1 MSTSVRTILPLAII
15 TCTSMLAMDLYL
27 PAVPVLQR
35 DLGITVAQ
43 GQATIAVFLAGLA
56 CSQLVWGEA
65 LHRFGPRACVKAG
78 LWLLIVSSFC
88 SAWAPELY
96 SLLAMRLLQGIAA
109 GASTVVSPTVIRAT
123 LPAHDGVRGIA
134 AISMIEAI
142 VPAAGPVLGTLLLL
156 VADWRLLLFGIGLMA
171 LVSLPF
177 ALRATPP
184 RLPNLDE
191 RVETGYGLLLADSRF
206 LRLALSHASCFAAL
220 LAFVA
225 SAPQVL
231 VQIHQLGS
239 SAFALTQ
246 VCGVA
251 AFIAAAGQSG
261 RISARLGPARTIQ
274 LGAWGHVALCAGFL
288 FVVAGGRAVDQATV
302 LVFWMGFCAL
312 LGIKGPATFSEALSV
327 PVAQMGRAS
336 ALLVLMLLVASALA
350 TQAVAPFLERGGL
363 SAVSGAMLLLS
374 IASVSLVARY
384 PAARGAVVRPTHP
397 ASG

>member
-1 MSTSVRTILPLAII
+1 MSASVRTILPLAII

-35 DLGITVAQ
+35 ELGISVPQ

-78 LWLLIVSSFC
+78 LWLLVASSFG
-88 SAWAPELY
+88 SALAPELN

-123 LPAHDGVRGIA
+123 LPAQDGVRGIA

-142 VPAAGPVLGTLLLL
+142 VPAAGPVLGTLLLV
-156 VADWRLLLFGIGLMA
+156 VADWRLLLLAIGLMA
-171 LVSLPF
+171 LMSMPF
-177 ALRATPP
+177 ALRATP
-184 RLPNLDE
+184 RQLPNLDE
-191 RVETGYGLLLADSRF
+191 RVQTGYRLLLIDHRY
-206 LRLALSHASCFAAL
+206 LRLALSHAACFAAL
-220 LAFVA
+220 LAFVG

-231 VQIHQLGS
+231 VEIHRLGS
-239 SAFALTQ
+239 SAFAVTQ

-251 AFIAAAGQSG
+251 AFIVAAGQSG

-274 LGAWGHVALCAGFL
+274 LGAWGHVALCVGFL
-288 FVVAGGRAVDQATV
+288 FVVSGSGAVGQGTV

-336 ALLVLMLLVASALA
+336 ALMVLILLVASALA
-350 TQAVAPFLERGGL
+350 TQAVAPYLERGGL
-363 SAVSGAMLLLS
+363 TAVSSAMLLLS
-374 IASVSLVARY
+374 MLSVSFVARY
-384 PAARGAVVRPTHP
+384 PTARREAVLKEHP
-397 ASG
+397 RT